1 MSKKQTKKT
10 LTPEMLRQALI
21 GAVKKLNPRY
31 MIKNPVMFVV
41 EIGFF
46 ITLLLAIVPSLF
58 GETDLRQALIGAVKK
73 LNPRYMI
80 KNPVMFVVEI
90 GFFITLL
97 LAIVPSLFGE
107 TDGSLRTYN
116 LIVSMILLVTV
127 LFANFAESVAE
138 GRGKAQA
145 ASLKK
150 TQKDTEA
157 HRLDAEGRETIVSS
171 SDLKKGDVVMVTAG
185 EVIPGDGEVI
195 EGIASV
201 DESAITGESAPV
213 VRESGGDFC
222 SVDVVMVTAGEVIP
236 GDGEVIEGIASVD
249 ESAITGESAPVV
261 RESGGDFCSV
271 TGGTTVVSDWL
282 KIRITSDPGNS
293 FLDRMIALVEGA
305 SRKKTPNEIALNTLL
320 VSLTIIFLI
329 VIVTLYP
336 IGMYCGVQLPV
347 STLIALMICL
357 IPTTIG
363 GLLSAI
369 GIAGMDRVTRF
380 NVIAMSGKAVEAC
393 GDVDTMIL
401 DKTGTIT
408 FGNRL
413 AADFLPVDG
422 VARRE
427 LIRCAALT
435 SLHDDT
441 PEGKSTLELA
451 RKQGDD
457 SAEMPGAAFI
467 EFTAQT
473 RLIRCAAL
481 TSLHDDTPEG
491 KSTLELARKQG
502 DDSAEMP
509 GAAFIEFTAQTR
521 MSGVDLPDGT
531 SVRKGASDAIEQY
544 VRSQGGEVPT
554 DLHSYVEKVSALG
567 GTPLVVCENHRI
579 LGVIYLKDTVK
590 PGMAERFAR
599 LRAIGIK
606 TIMCRVRKGA
616 SDAIEQY
623 VRAQGGEVPTDLHS
637 YVEKVSALGGTPL
650 VVCENHRILGVIYLK
665 DTVKPGMA
673 ERFARLRA
681 IGIKTIMCTGD
692 NPLTAATIAKEAGVD
707 GFIAE
712 CKPEDKISVIKKE
725 QAEGKI
731 VAMTGDG
738 TNDAPALAQANVGLA
753 MNSGTTAAKEAANMV
768 DLDSDPTKILEV
780 VEIGK
785 QLLITRGSLTTFSIA
800 NDIAKY
806 FAIIPAMFM
815 AAVPQLGV
823 LNIMGLT
830 TQNSAILSALIFN
843 ALIIPCLIPLAMKG
857 VKYRPMSSGKLL
869 ARNMLIYGLGG
880 VITPFVGIKLIDL
893 LIAPVLVALGM

>member
-1 MSKKQTKKT
+1 MSKKQNKKL
-10 LTPEMLRQALI
+10 LTPEILKQALI
-21 GAVKKLNPRY
+21 GSVKKLDPRY

-46 ITLLLAIVPSLF
+46 ITLLLTIVPGLF
-58 GETDLRQALIGAVKK
+58 GEGDTGLH
-73 LNPRYMI
+73 
-80 KNPVMFVVEI
+80 
-90 GFFITLL
+90 
-97 LAIVPSLFGE
+97 
-107 TDGSLRTYN
+107 TYN
-116 LIVSMILLVTV
+116 LIVSIVLLVTV

-157 HRLDAEGRETIVSS
+157 HLLDQDGNETIVSS
-171 SDLKKGDVVMVTAG
+171 SELKKGDVVMV
-185 EVIPGDGEVI
+185 V
-195 EGIASV
+195 
-201 DESAITGESAPV
+201 
-213 VRESGGDFC
+213 
-222 SVDVVMVTAGEVIP
+222 AGEVIP

-305 SRKKTPNEIALNTLL
+305 SRKKTPNEIALSTLL

-336 IGMYCGVQLPV
+336 IGMYCGVQLPL
-347 STLIALMICL
+347 STLIALMVCL

-413 AADFLPVDG
+413 AADFFPVEGASRSD
-422 VARRE
+422 

-435 SLHDDT
+435 SLHDET

-451 RKQGDD
+451 RRLGDN
-457 SAEMPGAAFI
+457 SEEIPGSSF
-467 EFTAQT
+467 
-473 RLIRCAAL
+473 
-481 TSLHDDTPEG
+481 
-491 KSTLELARKQG
+491 
-502 DDSAEMP
+502 M
-509 GAAFIEFTAQTR
+509 EFTAQTR

-531 SVRKGASDAIEQY
+531 KVRKGASDAIEQY
-544 VRSQGGEVPT
+544 VMSQGGKVPA
-554 DLHSYVEKVSALG
+554 DLHAHVEKVSSLG
-567 GTPLVVCENHRI
+567 GTPLVVCQNKQV

-590 PGMAERFAR
+590 PGMAERF
-599 LRAIGIK
+599 
-606 TIMCRVRKGA
+606 
-616 SDAIEQY
+616 E
-623 VRAQGGEVPTDLHS
+623 
-637 YVEKVSALGGTPL
+637 
-650 VVCENHRILGVIYLK
+650 
-665 DTVKPGMA
+665 
-673 ERFARLRA
+673 RLRA

-712 CKPEDKISVIKKE
+712 CKPEDKISVIQKE

-815 AAVPQLGV
+815 AAIPQLGV
-823 LNIMGLT
+823 LNIMHLS

-843 ALIIPCLIPLAMKG
+843 AIIIPCLIPLAMKG
-857 VKYRPMSSGKLL
+857 VKYRPMSSGKML
-869 ARNMLIYGLGG
+869 ARNMMIYGLGG
-880 VITPFVGIKLIDL
+880 VVTPFIGIKIIDMLITPVLTAMGI
-893 LIAPVLVALGM
+893 

>member
-1 MSKKQTKKT
+1 MSKKQNKKL
-10 LTPEMLRQALI
+10 LTPEILKQALI
-21 GAVKKLNPRY
+21 GSVKKLDPRY
-31 MIKNPVMFVV
+31 MLKNPVMFVV
-41 EIGFF
+41 ETGFL
-46 ITLLLAIVPSLF
+46 ITLLLTIVPGLF
-58 GETDLRQALIGAVKK
+58 GEGDTG
-73 LNPRYMI
+73 
-80 KNPVMFVVEI
+80 
-90 GFFITLL
+90 
-97 LAIVPSLFGE
+97 
-107 TDGSLRTYN
+107 LRTYN
-116 LIVSMILLVTV
+116 LIVSIILLVTV

-157 HRLDAEGRETIVSS
+157 HLLNQDGSETIVSS
-171 SDLKKGDVVMVTAG
+171 SELKKGDVVMV
-185 EVIPGDGEVI
+185 
-195 EGIASV
+195 S
-201 DESAITGESAPV
+201 
-213 VRESGGDFC
+213 
-222 SVDVVMVTAGEVIP
+222 AGEVIP

-305 SRKKTPNEIALNTLL
+305 SRKKTPNEIALSTLL

-336 IGMYCGVQLPV
+336 IGMYCGVQLPL
-347 STLIALMICL
+347 STLIALMVCL

-413 AADFLPVDG
+413 AADFFPVEGANRSD
-422 VARRE
+422 

-435 SLHDDT
+435 SLRDET

-451 RKQGDD
+451 RRLGADI
-457 SAEMPGAAFI
+457 EETPG
-467 EFTAQT
+467 
-473 RLIRCAAL
+473 
-481 TSLHDDTPEG
+481 S
-491 KSTLELARKQG
+491 SY
-502 DDSAEMP
+502 M
-509 GAAFIEFTAQTR
+509 EFTAQTR

-531 SVRKGASDAIEQY
+531 KVRKGASDAIEQY
-544 VRSQGGEVPT
+544 VASQGGKVPA
-554 DLHSYVEKVSALG
+554 DLHVHVEKVSSLG
-567 GTPLVVCENHRI
+567 GTPLVVCQNNQV

-590 PGMAERFAR
+590 PGMTERF
-599 LRAIGIK
+599 
-606 TIMCRVRKGA
+606 
-616 SDAIEQY
+616 E
-623 VRAQGGEVPTDLHS
+623 
-637 YVEKVSALGGTPL
+637 
-650 VVCENHRILGVIYLK
+650 
-665 DTVKPGMA
+665 
-673 ERFARLRA
+673 RLRA

-815 AAVPQLGV
+815 AAIPQLV
-823 LNIMGLT
+823 ILNIMHLS

-843 ALIIPCLIPLAMKG
+843 AIIIPCLIPLAMKG
-857 VKYRPMSSGKLL
+857 VKYRPMSSGKML
-869 ARNMLIYGLGG
+869 ARNMMIYGLGG
-880 VITPFVGIKLIDL
+880 VVTPFIGIKIIDMI
-893 LIAPVLVALGM
+893 IAPILMAMGI

>member
-1 MSKKQTKKT
+1 MSKKNQK
-10 LTPEMLRQALI
+10 LITPEIFRQAII
-21 GAVKKLNPRY
+21 GSFTKLNPLY
-31 MIKNPVMFVV
+31 MMKNPVMFVV
-41 EIGFF
+41 EVGCF
-46 ITLLLAIVPSLF
+46 ITLILSFFPALF
-58 GETDLRQALIGAVKK
+58 GDVSDGTNLRVYNIIVC
-73 LNPRYMI
+73 
-80 KNPVMFVVEI
+80 VVL
-90 GFFITLL
+90 FI
-97 LAIVPSLFGE
+97 
-107 TDGSLRTYN
+107 
-116 LIVSMILLVTV
+116 TV

-150 TQKDTEA
+150 TQKDTKA
-157 HRLDAEGRETIVSS
+157 RLLMEDGTEKIVLSS
-171 SDLKKGDVVMVTAG
+171 ELKKGDIVMVSAG
-185 EVIPGDGEVI
+185 EI
-195 EGIASV
+195 
-201 DESAITGESAPV
+201 
-213 VRESGGDFC
+213 
-222 SVDVVMVTAGEVIP
+222 IP

-271 TGGTTVVSDWL
+271 TGGTTIVSDWL
-282 KIRITSDPGNS
+282 KIRITSDAGNS

-305 SRKKTPNEIALNTLL
+305 SRKKTPNEIALSTLL
-320 VSLTIIFLI
+320 VSLTIIFMI

-336 IGMYCGVQLPV
+336 IGIYSGVQLQT
-347 STLIALMICL
+347 STLIALAVCL

-408 FGNRL
+408 YGNRL
-413 AADFLPVDG
+413 AADFFPVGGANRSD
-422 VARRE
+422 

-435 SLHDDT
+435 SLHDET

-451 RKQGDD
+451 RRLGDN
-457 SAEMPGAAFI
+457 SE
-467 EFTAQT
+467 ETAV
-473 RLIRCAAL
+473 
-481 TSLHDDTPEG
+481 SE
-491 KSTLELARKQG
+491 
-502 DDSAEMP
+502 
-509 GAAFIEFTAQTR
+509 FIEFTAQTR
-521 MSGVDLPDGT
+521 MSGVNLPDGT
-531 SVRKGASDAIEQY
+531 KVRKGAAEAIEQY
-544 VRSQGGEVPT
+544 VKSLGGVIPE
-554 DLHSYVEKVSALG
+554 DLHEQVDKISSLG
-567 GTPLVVCENHRI
+567 GTPLTVCEDDRI

-590 PGMAERFAR
+590 PGMVERF
-599 LRAIGIK
+599 
-606 TIMCRVRKGA
+606 
-616 SDAIEQY
+616 E
-623 VRAQGGEVPTDLHS
+623 
-637 YVEKVSALGGTPL
+637 
-650 VVCENHRILGVIYLK
+650 
-665 DTVKPGMA
+665 
-673 ERFARLRA
+673 RLRA

-712 CKPEDKISVIKKE
+712 CKPEDKIDVIKKE
-725 QAEGKI
+725 QSEGKI

-815 AAVPQLGV
+815 MAIPQLQV
-823 LNIMGLT
+823 LNIMHLT
-830 TQNSAILSALIFN
+830 TPYSAILSALIFN
-843 ALIIPCLIPLAMKG
+843 AIIIPCLIPLAMKG
-857 VKYRPMSSGKLL
+857 VKYRPMSSGKML
-869 ARNMLIYGLGG
+869 ARNMFIYGLGG
-880 VITPFVGIKLIDL
+880 VITPFIGIKIIDMI
-893 LIAPVLVALGM
+893 IAPLLTLIGFGL

>member
-1 MSKKQTKKT
+1 MSKKQNKKL
-10 LTPEMLRQALI
+10 LTSEILKQALI
-21 GAVKKLNPRY
+21 GSVKKLDPRY

-41 EIGFF
+41 EIGFI
-46 ITLLLAIVPSLF
+46 ITLLLTILPGLF
-58 GETDLRQALIGAVKK
+58 GENDTGLRA
-73 LNPRYMI
+73 
-80 KNPVMFVVEI
+80 
-90 GFFITLL
+90 
-97 LAIVPSLFGE
+97 
-107 TDGSLRTYN
+107 YN
-116 LIVSMILLVTV
+116 LIVSIILLVTV

-150 TQKDTEA
+150 TQKNTEA
-157 HRLDAEGRETIVSS
+157 HLLDQDGNETIVSS
-171 SDLKKGDVVMVTAG
+171 SELKKG
-185 EVIPGDGEVI
+185 
-195 EGIASV
+195 
-201 DESAITGESAPV
+201 
-213 VRESGGDFC
+213 
-222 SVDVVMVTAGEVIP
+222 DVVMVTAGEVIP

-282 KIRITSDPGNS
+282 KIRITSEPVNS

-305 SRKKTPNEIALNTLL
+305 SRKKTPNEIALSTLL

-336 IGMYCGVQLPV
+336 IGMYSGVQLPL
-347 STLIALMICL
+347 STLIALMVCL

-413 AADFLPVDG
+413 AADFFPVEGANRSD
-422 VARRE
+422 

-435 SLHDDT
+435 SLHDET

-451 RKQGDD
+451 RRLGDN
-457 SAEMPGAAFI
+457 SEETPG
-467 EFTAQT
+467 
-473 RLIRCAAL
+473 
-481 TSLHDDTPEG
+481 
-491 KSTLELARKQG
+491 STF
-502 DDSAEMP
+502 M
-509 GAAFIEFTAQTR
+509 EFTAQTR

-531 SVRKGASDAIEQY
+531 KVRKGASDAIEQY
-544 VRSQGGEVPT
+544 VTSHGGKVPA
-554 DLHSYVEKVSALG
+554 DLHAHVEKVSSLG
-567 GTPLVVCENHRI
+567 GTPLVVCQNNQV

-590 PGMAERFAR
+590 PGMVERF
-599 LRAIGIK
+599 
-606 TIMCRVRKGA
+606 
-616 SDAIEQY
+616 E
-623 VRAQGGEVPTDLHS
+623 
-637 YVEKVSALGGTPL
+637 
-650 VVCENHRILGVIYLK
+650 
-665 DTVKPGMA
+665 
-673 ERFARLRA
+673 RLRA

-815 AAVPQLGV
+815 AAIPQLGV
-823 LNIMGLT
+823 LNIMHLS

-843 ALIIPCLIPLAMKG
+843 AIIIPCLIPLAMKG
-857 VKYRPMSSGKLL
+857 VKYRPMSSGKML
-869 ARNMLIYGLGG
+869 ARNMMIYGLGG
-880 VITPFVGIKLIDL
+880 VITPFIGIKIIDTM
-893 LIAPVLVALGM
+893 IAPILTAMGI

>member
-1 MSKKQTKKT
+1 MTQHKKKQT
-10 LTPEMLRQALI
+10 LTPEILRQALV
-21 GAVKKLNPRY
+21 GSFQKLNPRY
-31 MIKNPVMFVV
+31 MMKNPVMFVV
-41 EIGFF
+41 EIGFAV
-46 ITLLLAIVPSLF
+46 TLLLAIFPGLF
-58 GETDLRQALIGAVKK
+58 GEGGGMRAY
-73 LNPRYMI
+73 N
-80 KNPVMFVVEI
+80 
-90 GFFITLL
+90 
-97 LAIVPSLFGE
+97 AIVAVILF
-107 TDGSLRTYN
+107 
-116 LIVSMILLVTV
+116 ITV

-150 TQKDTEA
+150 TQKDTMA
-157 HRLDAEGRETIVSS
+157 RLLTPGGDSRTVASSELRRGDIV
-171 SDLKKGDVVMVTAG
+171 LVKAG
-185 EVIPGDGEVI
+185 EVIPGDGEVV

-213 VRESGGDFC
+213 VREN
-222 SVDVVMVTAGEVIP
+222 
-236 GDGEVIEGIASVD
+236 
-249 ESAITGESAPVV
+249 
-261 RESGGDFCSV
+261 GGDFCSV

-282 KIRITSDPGNS
+282 KIEITSDPGNS
-293 FLDRMIALVEGA
+293 FLDRMISLVEGA

-336 IGMYCGVQLPV
+336 IGGYIGVKMPT
-347 STLIALMICL
+347 STLIALMVCL

-369 GIAGMDRVTRF
+369 GIAGMDRVTQF

-413 AADFLPVDG
+413 AAEFLPVHG
-422 VARRE
+422 VEAKE
-427 LIRCAALT
+427 LIACSAMTCFRDA
-435 SLHDDT
+435 T
-441 PEGKSTLELA
+441 PEGKSTLDLA
-451 RKQGDD
+451 RKLDYSGFEPD
-457 SAEMPGAAFI
+457 GAVF
-467 EFTAQT
+467 Q
-473 RLIRCAAL
+473 
-481 TSLHDDTPEG
+481 
-491 KSTLELARKQG
+491 
-502 DDSAEMP
+502 
-509 GAAFIEFTAQTR
+509 EFTAQTR

-531 SVRKGASDAIEQY
+531 HIRKGASDAIEAY
-544 VRSQGGEVPT
+544 VQELGGTIPA
-554 DLHSYVEKVSALG
+554 DLHAHVEKVSTLG
-567 GTPLVVCENHRI
+567 GTPLVVCRNERI

-590 PGMAERFAR
+590 PGMRERFEH
-599 LRAIGIK
+599 LRA
-606 TIMCRVRKGA
+606 M
-616 SDAIEQY
+616 
-623 VRAQGGEVPTDLHS
+623 
-637 YVEKVSALGGTPL
+637 
-650 VVCENHRILGVIYLK
+650 
-665 DTVKPGMA
+665 
-673 ERFARLRA
+673 
-681 IGIKTIMCTGD
+681 GIKTIMCTGD
-692 NPLTAATIAKEAGVD
+692 NPLTAATIAEEAGVD

-712 CKPEDKISVIKKE
+712 CKPEDKIDVIKKE
-725 QAEGKI
+725 QAQGKI

-815 AAVPQLGV
+815 AAIPQLQV
-823 LNIMGLT
+823 LNIMGLAT
-830 TQNSAILSALIFN
+830 PSSAVLSALSFN
-843 ALIIPCLIPLAMKG
+843 AIIIPALIPLAMKG
-857 VKYRPMSSGKLL
+857 VKYRPMSSGKML

-893 LIAPVLVALGM
+893 CISPLLALMGL

>member
-1 MSKKQTKKT
+1 MSKKNQK
-10 LTPEMLRQALI
+10 LVTPAILRQAVI
-21 GAVKKLNPRY
+21 GSFTKLNPVY
-31 MIKNPVMFVV
+31 MMKNPVMFVV

-46 ITLLLAIVPSLF
+46 ITLVLSFFPGLLGDVSSGTNLRAYNMIVCAVLF
-58 GETDLRQALIGAVKK
+58 
-73 LNPRYMI
+73 
-80 KNPVMFVVEI
+80 
-90 GFFITLL
+90 
-97 LAIVPSLFGE
+97 
-107 TDGSLRTYN
+107 
-116 LIVSMILLVTV
+116 VTV

-150 TQKDTEA
+150 TQKDTQA
-157 HRLDAEGRETIVSS
+157 RLLLEDGTEKTVLSS
-171 SDLKKGDVVMVTAG
+171 ELKKGDVVMVKAG
-185 EVIPGDGEVI
+185 EI
-195 EGIASV
+195 
-201 DESAITGESAPV
+201 
-213 VRESGGDFC
+213 
-222 SVDVVMVTAGEVIP
+222 IP

-271 TGGTTVVSDWL
+271 TGGTTIVSDWL
-282 KIRITSDPGNS
+282 KIRITSDPGSS

-336 IGMYCGVQLPV
+336 IGLYSGVQMQT
-347 STLIALMICL
+347 STLIALCVCL

-408 FGNRL
+408 YGNRL
-413 AADFLPVDG
+413 AADFFPVG
-422 VARRE
+422 GASRSE

-451 RKQGDD
+451 RHLGDTSQD
-457 SAEMPGAAFI
+457 TAGAAY
-467 EFTAQT
+467 
-473 RLIRCAAL
+473 
-481 TSLHDDTPEG
+481 
-491 KSTLELARKQG
+491 
-502 DDSAEMP
+502 
-509 GAAFIEFTAQTR
+509 IEFTAQTR

-531 SVRKGASDAIEQY
+531 KVRKGAAEAIEQY
-544 VRSQGGEVPT
+544 VKSMGGMIPA
-554 DLHSYVEKVSALG
+554 DLHEQVDKISSLG
-567 GTPLVVCENHRI
+567 GTPLTVCENNRI

-590 PGMAERFAR
+590 PGMVERF
-599 LRAIGIK
+599 
-606 TIMCRVRKGA
+606 
-616 SDAIEQY
+616 E
-623 VRAQGGEVPTDLHS
+623 
-637 YVEKVSALGGTPL
+637 
-650 VVCENHRILGVIYLK
+650 
-665 DTVKPGMA
+665 
-673 ERFARLRA
+673 RLRA

-712 CKPEDKISVIKKE
+712 CKPEDKIDVIKKE

-815 AAVPQLGV
+815 MAIPQLSV
-823 LNIMGLT
+823 LNIMHLAT
-830 TQNSAILSALIFN
+830 PYSAILSALIFN
-843 ALIIPCLIPLAMKG
+843 AIIIPCLIPLAMKG
-857 VKYRPMSSGKLL
+857 VKYRPMSSGRLL

-880 VITPFVGIKLIDL
+880 VITPFVGIKIIDT
-893 LIAPVLVALGM
+893 LIAPMLTAIGVVGF

>member
-1 MSKKQTKKT
+1 MSKKKQK
-10 LTPEMLRQALI
+10 LITPEIFHQAVI
-21 GAVKKLNPRY
+21 GSFVKLNPVY

-46 ITLLLAIVPSLF
+46 ITLLLCFVPGLF
-58 GETDLRQALIGAVKK
+58 GTAG
-73 LNPRYMI
+73 LNENARIYNI
-80 KNPVMFVVEI
+80 IITVVL
-90 GFFITLL
+90 FI
-97 LAIVPSLFGE
+97 
-107 TDGSLRTYN
+107 
-116 LIVSMILLVTV
+116 TV

-150 TQKDTEA
+150 AQKDTQA
-157 HRLDAEGRETIVSS
+157 RLILEDGSEKIVLSS
-171 SDLKKGDVVMVTAG
+171 ELQKGDVVMVYAG
-185 EVIPGDGEVI
+185 EI
-195 EGIASV
+195 
-201 DESAITGESAPV
+201 
-213 VRESGGDFC
+213 
-222 SVDVVMVTAGEVIP
+222 IP

-271 TGGTTVVSDWL
+271 TGGTTIVSDWL
-282 KIRITSDPGNS
+282 RIRITSDAGNS
-293 FLDRMIALVEGA
+293 FLDKMIALVEGA

-320 VSLTIIFLI
+320 VALTAIFIVVII
-329 VIVTLYP
+329 TLYP
-336 IGMYCGVQLPV
+336 MAVYSGITLEI
-347 STLIALMICL
+347 STLVALSVCL

-413 AADFLPVDG
+413 AANFFPVG
-422 VARRE
+422 GTPRSE
-427 LIRCAALT
+427 LIRGAALT
-435 SLHDDT
+435 SLRDET

-451 RKQGDD
+451 RNLGDT
-457 SAEMPGAAFI
+457 SQE
-467 EFTAQT
+467 TAG
-473 RLIRCAAL
+473 
-481 TSLHDDTPEG
+481 SV
-491 KSTLELARKQG
+491 
-502 DDSAEMP
+502 
-509 GAAFIEFTAQTR
+509 FYEFTAQTR

-531 SVRKGASDAIEQY
+531 KFRKGAAEAIEQY
-544 VRSQGGEVPT
+544 VKENGGVIPKDLQEEV
-554 DLHSYVEKVSALG
+554 SKVSSLG
-567 GTPLVVCENHRI
+567 GTPLTVCENNKI

-590 PGMAERFAR
+590 PGMVERFER
-599 LRAIGIK
+599 LR
-606 TIMCRVRKGA
+606 
-616 SDAIEQY
+616 E
-623 VRAQGGEVPTDLHS
+623 
-637 YVEKVSALGGTPL
+637 
-650 VVCENHRILGVIYLK
+650 
-665 DTVKPGMA
+665 
-673 ERFARLRA
+673 

-707 GFIAE
+707 GYIAE
-712 CKPEDKISVIKKE
+712 CKPEDKIDVIKKE

-785 QLLITRGSLTTFSIA
+785 QLLITRGSLTTFSVA

-815 AAVPQLGV
+815 QAIPELSI
-823 LNIMGLT
+823 LNIMNLASPS
-830 TQNSAILSALIFN
+830 SAVLSALIFN
-843 ALIIPCLIPLAMKG
+843 AIIIPCLIPLAMKG

-869 ARNMLIYGLGG
+869 TRNMLIYGVGG
-880 VITPFVGIKLIDL
+880 VITPFIGIKLIDMLIHPL
-893 LIAPVLVALGM
+893 LTMIGF